1 MRKKY
6 TRTLFNTI
14 MLYLLSAAKTI
25 FPLLTLPYLARDL
38 SVDCYGT
45 VSYVKAVVGYAQII
59 VDFGFMLSAVK
70 EIVEVQNNKTS
81 ISKVV
86 GNTVI
91 SKLILAFVAYAVI
104 MIISS
109 GIVILRNN
117 LLYVCIAMLVPVL
130 SCFLLD
136 FLCRG
141 IA

>member
-6 TRTLFNTI
+6 TSTLFNTI
-14 MLYLLSAAKTI
+14 MLYLLTAAKTI
-25 FPLLTLPYLARDL
+25 FPLLTLPYLARVL

-91 SKLILAFVAYAVI
+91 SKLILCSFNKA
-104 MIISS
+104 
-109 GIVILRNN
+109 LRFS
-117 LLYVCIAMLVPVL
+117 I
-130 SCFLLD
+130 
-136 FLCRG
+136 
-141 IA
+141 